1 MSMFNIGLSGA
12 LANKI
17 AMNVTANNT
26 ANVNNENYTRQVT
39 DMSARINGVH
49 VGSFSLGSGVGVDS
63 IRRVTDAALV
73 ERVRISG
80 QEKSYSEA
88 YYYGMAGVENTFGT
102 EGLNITDGLSTFFST
117 FDEASLTPES
127 PVYRNQILN
136 SATDIAGR
144 FNQIISQLNDQKT
157 GLYGQHSTI
166 ITQANSD
173 LASIANLNKKILETS
188 SSGGNIAA
196 LQDALD
202 TQLNTLS
209 EKMQVNV
216 LRNANGTV
224 ELSTSTGSPL
234 VQNDNYATLTDT
246 SDNASSFG
254 TSIRSEFMGMS
265 SSLSGDI
272 GGQLG
277 SINDLIQGEIL
288 PNIESI
294 NNIAESFATKV
305 NELLGTGID
314 LNGKPGKPLFEF
326 DVNDP
331 AGSLKVTDILGEELR
346 LSSDGNIGN
355 GDIATSISSLANE
368 ALLIGGES
376 STLFDAYSQVIG
388 GVGLNAKLSESRYTM
403 SMTNQSEAKT
413 AKSNLSGI
421 NSDEEAVNLM
431 QYMNAYSANMK
442 VISTAKDMFDT
453 VLNAF

>member
-1 MSMFNIGLSGA
+1 MSMINIGLSGA
-12 LANKI
+12 LANRV

-39 DMSARINGVH
+39 DMSARINGVN

-80 QEKSYSEA
+80 QEKSYSET

-102 EGLNITDGLSTFFST
+102 EGLNITDGLSAFFSA

-127 PVYRNQILN
+127 PVYRSQILN
-136 SATDIAGR
+136 SASDISGR
-144 FNQIISQLNDQKT
+144 FNQIISQLNDQQT

-166 ITQANSD
+166 ITQTNSD

-216 LRNANGTV
+216 LRNSNGTV
-224 ELSTSTGSPL
+224 ELSSSSGSPL
-234 VQNDNYATLTDT
+234 VQNDHYATLTDT
-246 SDNASSFG
+246 SDKTSALG
-254 TSIRSEFMGMS
+254 TSISAEFMGMTS
-265 SSLSGDI
+265 TLSNDL

-277 SINDLIQGEIL
+277 SINDLIQGDIL
-288 PNIESI
+288 PNIESM
-294 NNIAESFATKV
+294 NNIAESFANKV
-305 NELLGTGID
+305 NELLATGTD
-314 LNGKPGKPLFEF
+314 LNGNAGKPLFEF
-326 DVNDP
+326 DANNP
-331 AGSLKVTDILGEELR
+331 AGSLSVTDLLGEELG

-355 GDIATSISSLANE
+355 GDIATHISALANE
-368 ALLIGGES
+368 PISIGGQS
-376 STLFDAYSQVIG
+376 STLFDAYSQLIG
-388 GVGLNAKLSESRYTM
+388 DVGLNAKLSESRYTT
-403 SMTNQSEAKT
+403 SINNQNEAKA
-413 AKSNLSGI
+413 AKSNLSGV

>member
-12 LANKI
+12 MANRI

-49 VGSFSLGSGVGVDS
+49 VGNFSLGSGVGVDS

-80 QEKSYSEA
+80 QEKSYSET

-102 EGLNITDGLSTFFST
+102 EGLNLTDGLSTFFST

-127 PVYRNQILN
+127 PVYRSQILN
-136 SATDIAGR
+136 SASDIAGR
-144 FNQIISQLNDQKT
+144 FNQIISQLNDQQT

-166 ITQANSD
+166 VTQANSD

-246 SDNASSFG
+246 SDKTSSFG
-254 TSIRSEFMGMS
+254 TSISSEFMGMS

-305 NELLGTGID
+305 NELLGTGVD
-314 LNGKPGKPLFEF
+314 LNGNAGKALFEF
-326 DVNDP
+326 DANDP
-331 AGSLKVTDILGEELR
+331 AGSLKVTDILGEELG

-355 GDIATSISSLANE
+355 GDIATNISSLANE
-368 ALLIGGES
+368 ALSIGGES

-388 GVGLNAKLSESRYTM
+388 GVGLNAKLSESRYTT